1 MLKSQNN
8 KILMDEGDWGL
19 SLPFKLTGDNILST
33 DVIEFKIKKDAYD
46 EKTIIKKQFSN
57 LSQENETF
65 VFVLDFTKE
74 ESDKLPANKY
84 RYGLKQ
90 YRDGEL
96 LNTIIK
102 DESFEVEK
110 GV

>member
-1 MLKSQNN
+1 MLKSENN

-33 DVIEFKIKKDAYD
+33 DVVEFKIKENLYD
-46 EKTIIKKQFSN
+46 EKTIIEKQFSN
-57 LSQENETF
+57 LSQDDGEF

-74 ESDKLPANKY
+74 ESDKLPANEY

-102 DESFEVEK
+102 DELFQVEK